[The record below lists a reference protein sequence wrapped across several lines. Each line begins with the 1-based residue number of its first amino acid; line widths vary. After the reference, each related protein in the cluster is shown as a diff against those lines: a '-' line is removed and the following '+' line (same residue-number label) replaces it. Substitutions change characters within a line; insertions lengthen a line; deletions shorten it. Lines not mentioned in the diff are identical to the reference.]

1 MKTISNPNFSIIV
14 PGSCNASCSFCFW
27 EKKNIYTSDLDV
39 YINNLKELMNRLDK
53 NVFKTLSITGGEPTI
68 SKLFSP
74 IIKSISKERW
84 SRVVLTTNGVGFIGC
99 EEKIN
104 DLIGHVDHV
113 NISRHSFSD
122 AVNAS
127 IFKSS
132 SVPNKAQLTEICERL
147 NNIGIDVCLSAVDIG
162 QIKNREWMY
171 SFLKFAKEV
180 GASSVAIRKEQNENS
195 TLDES
200 NSEYLFKDIKSIYSS
215 SCPVC
220 RTKSQMIKGMIVS
233 WKSSTL
239 EPSKDLGNLVYELI
253 YHPDNKL
260 TLDWE
265 GKIEYKTDSFSLV
278 DIGIL
283 NTKLKEIKKVDKK
296 IIASKNKEP
305 ESFQSCGY
313 GGGGGCGNVVG
324 CG

>member
-1 MKTISNPNFSIIV
+1 
-14 PGSCNASCSFCFW
+14 
-27 EKKNIYTSDLDV
+27 
-39 YINNLKELMNRLDK
+39 
-53 NVFKTLSITGGEPTI
+53 
-68 SKLFSP
+68 
-74 IIKSISKERW
+74 
-84 SRVVLTTNGVGFIGC
+84 
-99 EEKIN
+99 
-104 DLIGHVDHV
+104 
-113 NISRHSFSD
+113 
-122 AVNAS
+122 
-127 IFKSS
+127 
-132 SVPNKAQLTEICERL
+132 
-147 NNIGIDVCLSAVDIG
+147 
-162 QIKNREWMY
+162 MY
-171 SFLKFAKEV
+171 SFIKFAKEV